1 MPRADTLL
9 YSALLRMGSR
19 FAAERLPLLG
29 VVGTPLVCYNL
40 AWPATLRRQL
50 EAPPPGAGLAGGFG
64 GVGVGCPEML

>member
-9 YSALLRMGSR
+9 YSALLRLGGR

-29 VVGTPLVCYNL
+29 VVGTPPLVCYNL

-50 EAPPPGAGLAGGFG
+50 EAPPPGAGLAGK
-64 GVGVGCPEML
+64 P